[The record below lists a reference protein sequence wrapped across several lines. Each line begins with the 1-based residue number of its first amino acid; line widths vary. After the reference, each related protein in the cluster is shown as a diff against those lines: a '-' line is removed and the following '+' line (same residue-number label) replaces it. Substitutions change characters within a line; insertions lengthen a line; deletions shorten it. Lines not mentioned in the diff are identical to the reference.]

1 MNNTLF
7 QNESVDEILNDIKI
21 EDAKR
26 DVLLTI
32 YKKLRNYYVSTVF
45 LKLLMVA
52 LPIWLLFIYTP
63 SSLISNFLLFIIFI
77 LFTPFIFSLNRFP
90 AYILNQYELST
101 VNYRYGYLLYYER
114 DIGYMKPELANRI
127 LGNLDEMNK
136 RIEELKVSRWYYELL
151 DYEKD
156 KYIQIRDKI
165 DSIENKR
172 NRIER
177 LVEALKEQT
186 TVRCP
191 FDGLFTSSY
200 PIDGLFTSSYPIDGF
215 DFNDLEFITSNSYL
229 CEHFKSALINN
240 NLNVKK
246 SFKKDVV
253 SYLSQI
259 ADELKL
265 AKDELSNFKKNTSQ
279 QKRLD
284 FINAM

>member
-7 QNESVDEILNDIKI
+7 QNESVNEILNDIKI

-32 YKKLRNYYVSTVF
+32 YKKLRNYYVGTVF

-90 AYILNQYELST
+90 ADILNEYERST

-114 DIGYMKPELANRI
+114 DIGYIKPELANRI

-136 RIEELKVSRWYYELL
+136 RIEELKVARWYYELL

-165 DSIENKR
+165 DLIENKR
-172 NRIER
+172 NRVER
-177 LVEALKEQT
+177 LVEALKEQA

-200 PIDGLFTSSYPIDGF
+200 SIDGF
-215 DFNDLEFITSNSYL
+215 DFDDLEFITSNSYL

>member
-32 YKKLRNYYVSTVF
+32 YKKLRNYYVSTIF

-77 LFTPFIFSLNRFP
+77 LFTPFIFSSKRFP
-90 AYILNQYELST
+90 AYILNEYELST
-101 VNYRYGYLLYYER
+101 VNYRYVYLLYYER
-114 DIGYMKPELANRI
+114 YIGYMKPELVNRI
-127 LGNLDEMNK
+127 LDNLDEINK
-136 RIEELKVSRWYYELL
+136 RIEELKVGRWYYELL

-165 DSIENKR
+165 DLIENKR
-172 NRIER
+172 NRVER
-177 LVEALKEQT
+177 LVESLKEQA

-200 PIDGLFTSSYPIDGF
+200 PIEEF

-279 QKRLD
+279 QRRLD

>member
-1 MNNTLF
+1 
-7 QNESVDEILNDIKI
+7 
-21 EDAKR
+21 
-26 DVLLTI
+26 
-32 YKKLRNYYVSTVF
+32 
-45 LKLLMVA
+45 MVA

-165 DSIENKR
+165 DLIENKR
-172 NRIER
+172 NRVER
-177 LVEALKEQT
+177 LVEALKEQA

-200 PIDGLFTSSYPIDGF
+200 SIDGF
-215 DFNDLEFITSNSYL
+215 DFDDLEFITSNSYL

>member
-177 LVEALKEQT
+177 LVEALKKQT

-191 FDGLFTSSY
+191 F
-200 PIDGLFTSSYPIDGF
+200 DGLFTSSYPIDGF

>member
-156 KYIQIRDKI
+156 KYIQICDKI

-191 FDGLFTSSY
+191 F
-200 PIDGLFTSSYPIDGF
+200 DGLFTSSYPIDGF

>member
-7 QNESVDEILNDIKI
+7 QNESLDEILNDIKI

-90 AYILNQYELST
+90 TYILNEYERST
-101 VNYRYGYLLYYER
+101 VNYRYGYLLYYDR

-136 RIEELKVSRWYYELL
+136 RIEELKVARWYYELL

-165 DSIENKR
+165 DSIENKL

-177 LVEALKEQT
+177 LVEALKEQA

-191 FDGLFTSSY
+191 FKGLFS
-200 PIDGLFTSSYPIDGF
+200 SSYPIDGF
-215 DFNDLEFITSNSYL
+215 NFKDLEFITSNSYL
-229 CEHFKSALINN
+229 CKHFKSALINN